1 MLVSISVKIL
11 LNKLD
16 KRVQFDMRKVKSIK
30 FTQNG
35 KSYSRSIGQ
44 AIKQSKCRNFAI
56 FLSGSEWKLV
66 AQILSIIFF
75 NYNLQMKK
83 KLKEI
88 GSDNPETFPC

>member
-35 KSYSRSIGQ
+35 KSKLQLGRLD
-44 AIKQSKCRNFAI
+44 KQSSNQNVETSRFSC
-56 FLSGSEWKLV
+56 L
-66 AQILSIIFF
+66 AQ
-75 NYNLQMKK
+75 NGN
-83 KLKEI
+83 
-88 GSDNPETFPC
+88 

>member
-35 KSYSRSIGQ
+35 KSKFQQVDRTSNQNVETSRFS
-44 AIKQSKCRNFAI
+44 C
-56 FLSGSEWKLV
+56 L
-66 AQILSIIFF
+66 AQ
-75 NYNLQMKK
+75 NGN
-83 KLKEI
+83 
-88 GSDNPETFPC
+88 

>member
-35 KSYSRSIGQ
+35 KSKSQQFDRTSNQ
-44 AIKQSKCRNFAI
+44 AIKMLKLRNVLVWLTMEI
-56 FLSGSEWKLV
+56 SCLNSVNNFL
-66 AQILSIIFF
+66 
-75 NYNLQMKK
+75 
-83 KLKEI
+83 
-88 GSDNPETFPC
+88 

>member
-35 KSYSRSIGQ
+35 KSKLQRVDRASNQ
-44 AIKQSKCRNFAI
+44 AIKMSKFRDFLVWLRMEISCSNSVNNF
-56 FLSGSEWKLV
+56 L
-66 AQILSIIFF
+66 
-75 NYNLQMKK
+75 
-83 KLKEI
+83 
-88 GSDNPETFPC
+88 